1 MNINRKIDLSV
12 YYWLK
17 DTLGNSVTVVDGYPM
32 NEQGVPAGE
41 LSLPTVAS
49 ERIPIT
55 ASPLELGGGNSRGTY
70 MYFLTVYARTKTQ
83 RDDIVYLIM
92 DALHHNI
99 VVGDYDAG
107 FPPSVTPS
115 GIGALVPVGDVTAQ
129 NVYVFPEGNQN
140 LYWRSV
146 IDFRGYYTT

>member
-17 DTLGNSVTVVDGYPM
+17 DTLDASVTVVDGFPM
-32 NEQGVPAGE
+32 NEFGVPAGE

-49 ERIPIT
+49 DRAPIT
-55 ASPLELGGGNSRGTY
+55 TSPLELGGGDSRDTY
-70 MYFLTVYARTKTQ
+70 MYYLDVYAKTKSQ

-99 VVGDYDAG
+99 VVKNYDLG
-107 FPPSVTPS
+107 FPPSVYPS
-115 GIGALVPVGDVTAQ
+115 GIGALVPTGDIMAQ
-129 NVYVFPEGNQN
+129 NLYVFPEGNQK